1 MLNMDKKDLDRS
13 VLENLVRQIIVEQ
26 LGGAKQENALDYI
39 RNKDASGVIS
49 VKVPTVKVDQSNRL
63 DTGNIT
69 DEVYTKDLFTLEE
82 SPRLGCGVMVMKET
96 TFDWTLNYDEI
107 DYVIEGHLDI
117 VINGNKVSADPG
129 ELILIPKGSSI
140 KFSVPNYARF
150 IYVTYPA
157 DWATQS

>member
-1 MLNMDKKDLDRS
+1 MENIDKSL
-13 VLENLVRQIIVEQ
+13 LEKLVRQIIEEK
-26 LGGAKQENALDYI
+26 LTGASSDSVDFV

-49 VKVPTVKVDQSNRL
+49 VKLPTVRVDESNRL
-63 DTGNIT
+63 DTGNSS
-69 DEVYTKDLFTLEE
+69 DVVYTKDLFTLEE
-82 SPRLGCGVMVMKET
+82 SRRLGCGIMEMKET

-117 VINGNKVSADPG
+117 VVDGRLVSADAG
-129 ELILIPKGSSI
+129 ELILIPKGSKI

-157 DWATQS
+157 DWASQND

>member
-1 MLNMDKKDLDRS
+1 MDKKELDRS
-13 VLENLVRQIIVEQ
+13 SLENLVRQIIEEQ
-26 LGGAKQENALDYI
+26 LQGCSQQSSENFS
-39 RNKDASGVIS
+39 KDVEPLSGVTSI
-49 VKVPTVKVDQSNRL
+49 KVPNIKVEHSDKL

-82 SPRLGCGVMVMKET
+82 SPRLGCGIMEMRET

-117 VINGNKVSADPG
+117 IINGRKISADTG
-129 ELILIPKGSSI
+129 ELILIPKGSKI

-157 DWATQS
+157 DWASQG